1 MLIFSVILCIII
13 GAIEG
18 TGGERRFHRDILSL
32 AERDI
37 ARNTDYI
44 FYEEKTTIA
53 FTGKMKEF
61 GE

>member
-18 TGGERRFHRDILSL
+18 TGRERRFHRDILSL

-44 FYEEKTTIA
+44 FYEEKQQLLLQ
-53 FTGKMKEF
+53 GK
-61 GE
+61 